1 MMPRPK
7 IAGRAIA
14 LAALVAATPAIA
26 QRCVDAADLAK
37 ARPTFSDYAAKTQK
51 IAHPA
56 SVVLAG
62 REARRF
68 RSALRDAAKA
78 GPNFAGHYTIAGW
91 GCGAGCLDWGV
102 VDARTGK
109 VAFDAKLRVLA
120 TASDDWA
127 RYDALA
133 KAYAA
138 QGANGAGFDLLLFK
152 PGSALLIVLGA
163 PGEGEARDGAHYLH
177 WTGAR
182 FEEVKF
188 VEAFAICRAAGR

>member
-7 IAGRAIA
+7 IAGRGIA

-37 ARPTFSDYAAKTQK
+37 ARPMFSEYAVKTEK
-51 IAHPA
+51 IARPA

-91 GCGAGCLDWGV
+91 GCGASCTDWGV
-102 VDARTGK
+102 IDARTGK
-109 VAFDAKLRVLA
+109 VTFDAKRRGV
-120 TASDDWA
+120 TASTSNDWPAYDDV
-127 RYDALA
+127 A
-133 KAYAA
+133 KAYRS
-138 QGANGAGFDLLLFK
+138 AGSDKDFALLLFRAD
-152 PGSALLIVLGA
+152 SSLLVMLGA
-163 PGEGEARDGAHYLH
+163 PNEDEARDGAHYLH

-182 FEEVKF
+182 FEEVRF
-188 VEAFAICRAAGR
+188 IEAFAICRKG